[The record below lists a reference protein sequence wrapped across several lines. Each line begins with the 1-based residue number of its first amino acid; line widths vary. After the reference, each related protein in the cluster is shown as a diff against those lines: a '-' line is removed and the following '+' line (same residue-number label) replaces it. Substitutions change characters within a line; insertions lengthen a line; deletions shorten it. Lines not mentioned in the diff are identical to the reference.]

1 MSTTIS
7 GVGPDAPIETLA
19 NGAKQS
25 SSPYRLDL
33 IPPLALL
40 DVASILKAGAE
51 KYGEN
56 NWRGISI
63 EDNINHALV
72 HVYAY
77 LSGDKQDNHL
87 GHAACR
93 LQFALELAIIEE
105 KKKAITESWLTKI

>member
-1 MSTTIS
+1 MSTTVL
-7 GVGPDAPIETLA
+7 GVGPDAPIEILA

-40 DVASILKAGAE
+40 DVASILREGAL

-105 KKKAITESWLTKI
+105 KKGVL